1 MKLYNSLTQ
10 KVEDF
15 TTLKDNEVSMYVCGI
30 TPYDTTHV
38 GHAFTYVFFDTLQ
51 RFLKYKGNNVI
62 YTQNVTDIDD
72 DILKRA
78 KETNQDW
85 QELGTMWTN
94 RYLADMKA
102 LHVLSPTYY
111 VKATDAISEIIE
123 IVKILIKEKH
133 AYVIN
138 STVYF
143 SVDSFSSYGALSHYN
158 VKEMIA
164 LSKERGAN
172 PDDPQKK
179 NPLDFIVWQK
189 MKEGEPAWDSPWGK
203 GRPGWHIECS
213 SMIKQ
218 TLGDQIDIHGG
229 GFDLIYPHHESE
241 RAQSEAATGKTPFVG
256 YWLHAAMVSYQG
268 EKMSKSLGNLVL
280 ISDLLQTY
288 SFDSIRWLLLSHHY
302 RTPWEFTME
311 ELKTVTTS
319 MDELKKTLVSLPNKE
334 QTESA
339 NLKKQFISHLEN
351 DMDTP
356 AALQELQVAVQ
367 SKAITQSAVKELLE
381 LVGIKLS

>member
-288 SFDSIRWLLLSHHY
+288 SFDSIRWLLLNHHY

-311 ELKTVTTS
+311 ELKAVTTS
-319 MDELKKTLVSLPNKE
+319 MDKLKKTLVSLPNKE

>member
-51 RFLKYKGNNVI
+51 RFLKYRGYDVK

-85 QELGTMWTN
+85 QELGTVWTN

-102 LHVLSPTYY
+102 LHVIPPTHY
-111 VKATDAISEIIE
+111 VKATNAIAEIIQMVE
-123 IVKILIKEKH
+123 ILIKKNY
-133 AYVIN
+133 AYIVN
-138 STVYF
+138 GTVYF
-143 SVDSFSSYGALSHYN
+143 SVDTYPSYGGLSHYN
-158 VKEMIA
+158 VKEMIE

-189 MKEGEPAWDSPWGK
+189 AVGDEPSWDSPW
-203 GRPGWHIECS
+203 
-213 SMIKQ
+213 
-218 TLGDQIDIHGG
+218 
-229 GFDLIYPHHESE
+229 
-241 RAQSEAATGKTPFVG
+241 
-256 YWLHAAMVSYQG
+256 
-268 EKMSKSLGNLVL
+268 
-280 ISDLLQTY
+280 
-288 SFDSIRWLLLSHHY
+288 
-302 RTPWEFTME
+302 
-311 ELKTVTTS
+311 
-319 MDELKKTLVSLPNKE
+319 KK
-334 QTESA
+334 
-339 NLKKQFISHLEN
+339 
-351 DMDTP
+351 
-356 AALQELQVAVQ
+356 
-367 SKAITQSAVKELLE
+367 
-381 LVGIKLS
+381 

>member
-189 MKEGEPAWDSPWGK
+189 MKEGEPAWESPWGK

-288 SFDSIRWLLLSHHY
+288 SFDSIRWLLLNHHY

-311 ELKTVTTS
+311 ELKAVTTS
-319 MDELKKTLVSLPNKE
+319 MDKLKKTLVSLPNKE